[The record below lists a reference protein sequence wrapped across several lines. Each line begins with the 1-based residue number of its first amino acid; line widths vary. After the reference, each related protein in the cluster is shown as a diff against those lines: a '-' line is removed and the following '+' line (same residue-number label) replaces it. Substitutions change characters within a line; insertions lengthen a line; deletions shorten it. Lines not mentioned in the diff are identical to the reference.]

1 MNDKTVTPDY
11 ALAIRTGIPPAGATP
26 NQQFVLA
33 SICEW
38 LRTGGEKKVNC
49 SREEDWT
56 ECARMLWAV
65 RSGRRGMG
73 LRGVENGVANGKKMS
88 ICTSQDS
95 FTLELHLQ

>member
-1 MNDKTVTPDY
+1 MNDKENAPDY

-38 LRTGGEKKVNC
+38 LRTGGYRKVNC
-49 SREEDWT
+49 SRDEDWV

-65 RSGRRGMG
+65 QRGRRAMG
-73 LRGVENGVANGKKMS
+73 LYGVDKGAAKGKKMS
-88 ICTSQDS
+88 ICTLHDS
-95 FTLELHLQ
+95 FTLELHRQ